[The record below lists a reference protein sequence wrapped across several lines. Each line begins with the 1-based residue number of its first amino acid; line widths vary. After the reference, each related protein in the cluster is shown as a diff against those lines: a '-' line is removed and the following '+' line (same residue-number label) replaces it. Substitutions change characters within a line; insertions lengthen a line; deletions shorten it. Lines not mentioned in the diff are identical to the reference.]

1 MPRRNS
7 YTPAQLAWLAER
19 SGTMLRAELTE
30 AFNRR
35 FGQNRSVK
43 AITSTIKREK
53 LPQRAPGYPKGHNI
67 TLFSPA
73 QIEFIRTAYRSMDRG
88 EVLRILNT
96 WWDADFTDAQL
107 RAFLKNHKIRSGR
120 TGHFIKGG
128 DDPRTYRGP
137 RMPNSGQFQKGALN
151 GAAARNYQPIGSL
164 RWSKEGYLERKVT
177 DDPSLWPARRWVGE
191 HRLMW
196 EQAHGPIPDGH
207 VVVFLDGDP
216 CNLELD
222 NLRAVPRG
230 VLGLMNKRW
239 PGATH
244 GDARKA
250 AILAC
255 ELELRA
261 NKRRRNAA

>member
-107 RAFLKNHKIRSGR
+107 VVTRQARFDGIA
-120 TGHFIKGG
+120 
-128 DDPRTYRGP
+128 
-137 RMPNSGQFQKGALN
+137 GALATT
-151 GAAARNYQPIGSL
+151 GI
-164 RWSKEGYLERKVT
+164 
-177 DDPSLWPARRWVGE
+177 
-191 HRLMW
+191 
-196 EQAHGPIPDGH
+196 AHGRPGGLIG
-207 VVVFLDGDP
+207 VFRTHPQAP
-216 CNLELD
+216 C
-222 NLRAVPRG
+222 RCFGPV
-230 VLGLMNKRW
+230 
-239 PGATH
+239 
-244 GDARKA
+244 
-250 AILAC
+250 
-255 ELELRA
+255 
-261 NKRRRNAA
+261 

>member
-7 YTPAQLAWLAER
+7 YTPAQLQFLAER

-67 TLFSPA
+67 TLFTPE
-73 QIEFIRTAYRSMDRG
+73 QIEFIKRAYRSMSLRD
-88 EVLRILNT
+88 VLRILNQ
-96 WWDADFTDAQL
+96 WWDEDFTHAQL
-107 RAFLKNHKIRSGR
+107 YAFVKNHKIHSGR
-120 TGHFIKGG
+120 TGHFQKGG
-128 DDPRTYRGP
+128 NDPRSYKGP
-137 RMPNSGQFQKGALN
+137 RMPNSGQFKKGTLN
-151 GAAARNYQPIGSL
+151 GAAAHNYVPVGSL
-164 RWSKEGYLERKVT
+164 RWSKDGYLERKVT
-177 DDPSLWPARRWVGE
+177 DDPDLVPARRWVGE

-196 EQAHGPIPDGH
+196 EAAHGPIPDGH
-207 VVVFLDGDP
+207 VVMFLDGDP

-230 VLGLMNKRW
+230 VLGLLNKRW

-244 GDARKA
+244 GEARKA

-255 ELELRA
+255 ELELKA
-261 NKRRRNAA
+261 NKRRKAA

>member
-1 MPRRNS
+1 MPRRKC

-43 AITSTIKREK
+43 AITNTIKREK

-67 TLFSPA
+67 TLFAPE
-73 QIEFIRTAYRSMDRG
+73 QVDFIKRAYRSMERRD
-88 EVLRILNT
+88 VLRILNQ
-96 WWDADFTDAQL
+96 WWDEDFTDAQL
-107 RAFLKNHKIRSGR
+107 RAFLSNHKIHSGR
-120 TGHFIKGG
+120 TGHFEKGHTVQRNNPVPKG
-128 DDPRTYRGP
+128 DGPGRFKRGT
-137 RMPNSGQFQKGALN
+137 LN
-151 GAAARNYQPIGSL
+151 GAAARNYVPIGSL
-164 RWSKEGYLERKVT
+164 RWSKDGYLERKVT

-196 EQAHGPIPDGH
+196 EAAHGPIPDGH

-244 GDARKA
+244 GESRKA

-261 NKRRRNAA
+261 TKRRRDAA